1 MLISMSFVIFSVS
14 KKQFKNLSF
23 FEINDRFGLIFYFG
37 EVIVFVGLVFIDV
50 GTFFIRF
57 RLDMDIILGIRF
69 DDVDESDNKFLLN
82 RVRSF
87 FIFDVLGT

>member
-1 MLISMSFVIFSVS
+1 M
-14 KKQFKNLSF
+14 
-23 FEINDRFGLIFYFG
+23 
-37 EVIVFVGLVFIDV
+37 FVGLVFIDV
-50 GTFFIRF
+50 GTFFICF